1 MNDNNMMQDPS
12 MDVRGFVA
20 QRQQQLDQENHK
32 HGDVVTDKDGVAGIY
47 IDKQEVI
54 RKELESPQINAIQ
67 DKLSAMDDQ
76 IKQFEQS
83 HGNIAPTM
91 DDDANS
97 ASKEQ
102 AILGRVNP
110 NNPETADLRKV
121 AEAFAEYDIG
131 AEGLVP
137 KGAQP
142 EPRRVPLTEQ
152 LRGPVEN
159 TQVPETTNAAPVVNN
174 NTTTNYDGTHRYV
187 DSDVPTM
194 DDKNVV
200 QFNVPAQNTRE
211 FINSMTNEEMK
222 KVSKA
227 STIIV
232 NEVKE
237 MNIPVASR
245 TITSFDEFKRVVNRH
260 TEVDSIETVLMNSGY
275 MATFK
280 GCGALAMA
288 TLLPTSADE
297 PIDYGKQYQFCY
309 DNLINTS
316 IGKLSYNEF
325 CLRTHLNDLPTCLLA
340 ILRASDPDESQI
352 TLECAECKTEY
363 DVKYRL
369 SELLDLDSITDEMNA
384 QVEKVANAR
393 HTYEDAMKAH
403 LESPVMQVKYAQVC
417 DDNTR
422 YTIEIKPANG
432 NITIERVP
440 LLRALAAKYSQ
451 YVAAI
456 ITYIPKITIEILDAS
471 KTKVTQTFDVADPY
485 AIAEIMTGFNL
496 DTVRAIGK
504 IITSVTQLEYPSPTY
519 SFKGKFKCPKCGRE
533 EEHIRCTIES
543 LVFYRAGAA
552 MQ

>member
-1 MNDNNMMQDPS
+1 MNDNNIMQDPS
-12 MDVRGFVA
+12 MNVRDVVA
-20 QRQQQLDQENHK
+20 QRQHQLDEAQHN
-32 HGDVVTDKDGVAGIY
+32 HGDVVVDKNGVPGIY

-67 DKLSAMDDQ
+67 NKLSDLDA
-76 IKQFEQS
+76 E
-83 HGNIAPTM
+83 IAKYEHP
-91 DDDANS
+91 NKNQS
-97 ASKEQ
+97 ASTDDTSSAVREQ
-102 AILGRVNP
+102 VTLSKVNP

-137 KGAQP
+137 KNVRP
-142 EPRRVPLTEQ
+142 EERQTPPVEQ
-152 LRGPVEN
+152 MRKPVEN
-159 TQVPETTNAAPVVNN
+159 YAQQKANEAPIVNQAE
-174 NTTTNYDGTHRYV
+174 TTNYDGTRRYV
-187 DSDVPTM
+187 DSDVPVM

-200 QFNVPAQNTRE
+200 QFNVPAQNTRD
-211 FINSMTNEEMK
+211 FINSMTNDEMK
-222 KVSKA
+222 KVTKA

-237 MNIPVASR
+237 MNIPTASR
-245 TITSFDEFKRVVNRH
+245 VISSFDEFKRVVNRH
-260 TEVDSIETVLMNSGY
+260 TEVDSVETVLMNSGY

-288 TLLPTSADE
+288 TLLPTSPDE

-309 DNLINTS
+309 DNLVNTS

-403 LESPVMQVKYAQVC
+403 MESPVMQVKYAQVT
-417 DDNTR
+417 DNNNR

-440 LLRALAAKYSQ
+440 LLRALSARYSQ

-456 ITYIPKITIEILDAS
+456 ITYIPSITIEVLDDS
-471 KTKVTQTFDVADPY
+471 GTNVVQSFNIVDPY
-485 AIAEIMTGFNL
+485 AIADIMTSFRL
-496 DTVRAIGK
+496 DTVKAIGK
-504 IITSVTQLEYPSPTY
+504 IISSVTQLEYPSPKY

-533 EEHIRCTIES
+533 EDHVSCTIES

>member
-1 MNDNNMMQDPS
+1 MNDNNIMQDPS
-12 MDVRGFVA
+12 MNVRDVVA
-20 QRQQQLDQENHK
+20 QRQHQLDEAQHN
-32 HGDVVTDKDGVAGIY
+32 HGDVVVDKNGVPGIY

-54 RKELESPQINAIQ
+54 RKELQSPQIDSIK
-67 DKLSAMDDQ
+67 DKLKDLDA
-76 IKQFEQS
+76 E
-83 HGNIAPTM
+83 IAKYEHPNMTQPVSI
-91 DDDANS
+91 DDATS
-97 ASKEQ
+97 AAREQVTLSK
-102 AILGRVNP
+102 VNP

-131 AEGLVP
+131 ANGLVP
-137 KGAQP
+137 KNVQP
-142 EPRRVPLTEQ
+142 EEQRVPNTEQ
-152 LRGPVEN
+152 LRKPVDDYDQQKTAE
-159 TQVPETTNAAPVVNN
+159 APIVNQGQ
-174 NTTTNYDGTHRYV
+174 TTNYDGTHRYV
-187 DSDVPTM
+187 DSDAPAM
-194 DDKNVV
+194 DDKNIV

-211 FINSMTNEEMK
+211 FINSMTNDEMK
-222 KVSKA
+222 KVTKA

-245 TITSFDEFKRVVNRH
+245 VISSFDEFKRVVNRH
-260 TEVDSIETVLMNSGY
+260 TEVDSVETVLMNSGY

-288 TLLPTSADE
+288 TLLPTSPDE

-309 DNLINTS
+309 DNLVNTS

-393 HTYEDAMKAH
+393 HTYEDAMKVH
-403 LESPVMQVKYAQVC
+403 MESPVMQVKYAQVT
-417 DDNTR
+417 DNNNR

-440 LLRALAAKYSQ
+440 LLRALSAKYSQ

-456 ITYIPKITIEILDAS
+456 ITYIPSITIEVLDAS
-471 KTKVTQTFDVADPY
+471 GMNAVQTFNIVDPY
-485 AIAEIMTGFNL
+485 AIADIMTSFRL
-496 DTVRAIGK
+496 DTIKAIGK
-504 IITSVTQLEYPSPTY
+504 IISSVTQLEYPSPKY

-533 EEHIRCTIES
+533 EDHVSCTIES